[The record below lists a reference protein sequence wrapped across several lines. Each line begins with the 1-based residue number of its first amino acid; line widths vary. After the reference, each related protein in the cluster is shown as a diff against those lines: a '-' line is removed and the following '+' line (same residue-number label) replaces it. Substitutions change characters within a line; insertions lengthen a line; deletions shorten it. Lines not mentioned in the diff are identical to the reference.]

1 MTLYVRFG
9 WVSKFNDLYNRDE
22 KVQSMVANKTGI
34 KWAINKGVD
43 TDELERILNAHNIK
57 HDMK

>member
-1 MTLYVRFG
+1 M
-9 WVSKFNDLYNRDE
+9 SKFNDLYNRDE

>member
-1 MTLYVRFG
+1 MTLYIRFG

-22 KVQSMVANKTGI
+22 KVQSMVTNKTGI